1 MINRLVKFS
10 LNNRLIIIAT
20 TLLILA
26 SGLYVLRQLDIDI
39 FPDLNAPTVVIMTEA
54 HGMAPE
60 EVERLVSFPIETAI
74 NGANNMRRVRSSSS
88 MGFSIVWAEFE
99 WGTDIY
105 EARQTIT
112 ERLATVN
119 QALPT
124 NVDRPVLAPQ
134 TSLLGEILIF
144 SITSDSLTPMQLRT
158 IADWD
163 IRTQLLSVPGVAQVT
178 IIGGESR
185 QYQIQADPQKM
196 AYYDVTLDELISAS
210 QEINNN
216 SSGSFLE
223 QHANRYLIRGLTR
236 TSNMEEIG
244 NSVVKMHGSHPV
256 MIHDVAEVSEA
267 AAPVIGTAS
276 YRGNPAVVI
285 TVNKQPDVNT
295 LMLTEKINEVLDEL
309 QHKMPVSVKIHK
321 NIFEQAGFI
330 EVAVENVQRALFE
343 GAILVIIILFI
354 FLMNVRTTFIS
365 VLAIP
370 VSLLV
375 SVISL
380 KLMGLTINTMS
391 LGGMAI
397 AIGAIVD
404 DAIIDVENVYKRL
417 KENAKRP
424 PDKRRNWLPVIYE
437 ASVEIRASIL
447 NATFIILVAFIP
459 LFFLG
464 GMEGRMLKP
473 LGIAFIVSLFAS
485 LIVAVT
491 ITPVLCSYLLTNEKA
506 LAGRKQDN
514 RFVAALKSNYK
525 TALTGALNFRKP
537 ILAGTLILFAAA
549 LTLLISFG
557 RTFLPPFN
565 EGSLAINI
573 ATYPGVSI
581 DESNKIGREAELILL
596 GIPEVITTSRKTG
609 RAELAEHSF
618 GVNVSEI
625 EVPFELKDRSREDF
639 LEDLRHRLNELPGVI
654 VEVGQPITH
663 RIDHMLSGTRS
674 NIAIKLFGNDLRK
687 MYSLAKN
694 IEEQIETVPGVVDL
708 YVEQQVETPQIQIRP
723 RRELLARYGIPV
735 HEFNSLISAGLGG
748 LKVSDV
754 FEGEKKFD
762 LVVRFAEDYRDNI
775 EALRTIMIDAGNGKK
790 IPLQQVASIK
800 SASGPYSINREDVR
814 RKIVISANV
823 AGRDLR
829 SVVNDIRS
837 SVDENIRLPEGY
849 QIAYGGQFESESRA
863 SRTLLLTSIGAILL
877 IFLILYQE
885 FKNTRIAAIIL
896 LNLPLA
902 LIGGVFA
909 IWLTSGVISIPAII
923 GFITLFG
930 IATRNGILLVSR
942 YLSLQEEMYDARE
955 VIITGSLDRINPI
968 LMTALSAALALFPLA
983 INGDLPG
990 NEIQSP
996 MAVVILGGLLSA
1008 TVLNLFII
1016 PIVFY
1021 SRLTKENNK

>member
-1 MINRLVKFS
+1 MINQLVKFS
-10 LNNRLIIIAT
+10 LYNRLIILAA

-26 SGLYVLRQLDIDI
+26 SGVYIMRELDIDI
-39 FPDLNAPTVVIMTEA
+39 FPDLNAPTVVVMTEA

-119 QALPT
+119 ESLPE
-124 NVDRPVLAPQ
+124 NVDKPVLAPQ

-144 SITSDSLTPMQLRT
+144 SITSDSLSPMQLRT
-158 IADWD
+158 LADWD
-163 IRTQLLSVPGVAQVT
+163 IRTRLLSVPGIAQVT
-178 IIGGESR
+178 IIGGHPK
-185 QYQIQADPQKM
+185 QYQIQADPLKM
-196 AYYDVTLDELISAS
+196 DYYELSLSELINAT
-210 QEINNN
+210 ENLNNN
-216 SSGSFLE
+216 SSGSFVE
-223 QHANRYLIRGLTR
+223 EHANRYLIRGIAR
-236 TSNMEEIG
+236 TADKQAIG
-244 NSVVKMHGSHPV
+244 NNVVKVHNGHPV
-256 MIHDVAEVSEA
+256 LVRDVAEVAEA
-267 AAPVIGTAS
+267 SAPIIGKGA
-276 YRGNPAVVI
+276 YRGQSAVVI
-285 TVNKQPDVNT
+285 TVNKQPEVNT
-295 LMLTEKINEVLDEL
+295 LKLTEKINSVLDGL
-309 QHKMPVSVKIHK
+309 KDKLPGSVEIHK

-330 EVAVENVQRALFE
+330 DVAVENVQKALLE
-343 GAILVIIILFI
+343 GAILVVIILFV
-354 FLMNVRTTFIS
+354 FLMNMRTTFIS

-417 KENAKRP
+417 KENARKAVG
-424 PDKRRNWLPVIYE
+424 KRREWLPVIFD

-491 ITPVLCSYLLTNEKA
+491 LTPVLCSYFLTNETS
-506 LAGRKQDN
+506 LAKQKQDN
-514 RFVAALKSNYK
+514 RFVSFVKYHYRSALLRAFS
-525 TALTGALNFRKP
+525 FRKS
-537 ILAGTLILFAAA
+537 IVAVTLLLFVLALF
-549 LTLLISFG
+549 LLISFG

-565 EGSLAINI
+565 EGSLAINV

-581 DESNKIGREAELILL
+581 EESDKIGTEAERILL
-596 GIPEVITTSRKTG
+596 EIPEVITTSRKTG

-618 GVNVSEI
+618 GANVSEI
-625 EVPFELKDRSREDF
+625 EVPFELKDRPREVF
-639 LEDLRHRLNELPGVI
+639 LEDVRIRLNKIPGVI
-654 VEVGQPITH
+654 IEVGQPITH

-687 MYSLAKN
+687 MYSLAKD
-694 IEEQIETVPGVVDL
+694 IEGKIEDIPGVVDL
-708 YVEQQVETPQIQIRP
+708 FVEQQVETPQIQIRP

-735 HEFNSLISAGLGG
+735 HEFNTLVSAGIGG

-762 LVVRFAEDYRDNI
+762 LVVRFQENYRNDI
-775 EALRTIMIDAGNGKK
+775 ESIRRLMIDAANGQK
-790 IPLQQVASIK
+790 IPLEQVAEIK
-800 SASGPYSINREDVR
+800 SASGPYSINREDVQ

-829 SVVNDIRS
+829 SVVNDIREKVKQGVS
-837 SVDENIRLPEGY
+837 MPEGY
-849 QIAYGGQFESESRA
+849 FVEYGGQFESESRA

-885 FKNTRIAAIIL
+885 FRDTRIAAIIL

-909 IWLTSGVISIPAII
+909 IWITSAVISIPSII

-942 YLSLQEEMYDARE
+942 YLSLQEEKLPARE
-955 VIITGSLDRINPI
+955 VIIQGSLDRINPI
-968 LMTALSAALALFPLA
+968 LMTALSAALALIPLA
-983 INGDLPG
+983 VNGDLPG

-996 MAVVILGGLLSA
+996 MAIVILGGLLSA

-1021 SRLTKENNK
+1021 SRLKKEERS